1 MRQGDNMKLHHGAT
15 SALALATALMASQ
28 AGAIG
33 LDRSNQDI
41 TAIFEEGNV
50 LELSFGKV
58 FPDISGADIRP
69 AGSPVPNGD
78 YDDVGDDFLNA
89 STSVKMDFGN
99 GFSGAVIIDQPFGAD
114 ISYEGDPA
122 STMLGGTMADL
133 DSHAITAIG
142 RYKFNE
148 NFSVH
153 AGVRRETLEADIM
166 LSGLAYGALNGYSVA
181 LDESSA
187 NGFLVGAA
195 YEIPEIALRAALT
208 YNSAVEHEFDTV
220 ESLPVALQAG
230 FSLPAQ
236 VASTTTV
243 ETPESWNLD
252 LQSGVAQDTLV
263 FANIRYAAYEDT
275 LVSPRI
281 FSTATGG
288 ASLTNIDDNYQMQV
302 GVGRRL
308 SDMFAVQAAIG
319 FEAEGDERTSPLDP
333 TNGKRWVS
341 LGGAYTMETVT
352 ISGGI
357 RYTMLGDANP
367 ETTNPL
373 TGRPEDR
380 AVFNDNSAV
389 AIGMSVAYRF

>member
-1 MRQGDNMKLHHGAT
+1 MKLHHGAT

-58 FPDISGADIRP
+58 FPDISGNDGEHAI
-69 AGSPVPNGD
+69 VPTTD
-78 YDDVGDDFLNA
+78 ARYDSVGEDFTNL
-89 STSVKMDFGN
+89 SGSVKFDVSPQVSM
-99 GFSGAVIIDQPFGAD
+99 ALIADQPFGAD
-114 ISYEGDPA
+114 IAYSENPM
-122 STMLGGTMADL
+122 SNLGGTTAQL
-133 DSHAITAIG
+133 DSHAITAVG
-142 RYKFNE
+142 RYKFND

-153 AGVRRETLEADIM
+153 AGVRRETLSADIA
-166 LSGLAYGALNGYSVA
+166 LSGFAYGPTFIGTNRTLNGYSVT

-187 NGFLVGAA
+187 NGYLVGAA
-195 YEIPEIALRAALT
+195 YEKPEIALRVALT
-208 YNSAVEHEFDTV
+208 YNSAIEHEFDTTERLV
-220 ESLPVALQAG
+220 GNVVAAG
-230 FSLPAQ
+230 G
-236 VASTTTV
+236 TTEV

-252 LQSGVAQDTLV
+252 AQTGVAADTLV

-275 LVSPRI
+275 RVSPAV
-281 FSTATGG
+281 FAGATGG

-302 GVGRRL
+302 GVGRKL

-319 FEAEGDERTSPLDP
+319 FEAEGDERISPLDP

>member
-1 MRQGDNMKLHHGAT
+1 MKLHHGAT

-58 FPDISGADIRP
+58 FPDISGEDIRP
-69 AGSPVPNGD
+69 ESSPFPNGD

-114 ISYEGDPA
+114 ISYEGSPA
-122 STMLGGTMADL
+122 TTMLGGTMADL
-133 DSHAITAIG
+133 NGHAITAVG

-148 NFSVH
+148 NVSVH
-153 AGVRRETLEADIM
+153 AGARRQTLEADIV
-166 LSGLAYGALNGYSVA
+166 LSGRAYGPPFDGTSPTLNGYSVT
-181 LDESSA
+181 LEESSA

-195 YEIPEIALRAALT
+195 YEIPEIALRVALT
-208 YNSAVEHEFDTV
+208 YNSAIEHEFDTT
-220 ESLPVALQAG
+220 ERLAGNIVAAG
-230 FSLPAQ
+230 G
-236 VASTTTV
+236 TTEV

-252 LQSGVAQDTLV
+252 AQTGIAADTLV

-275 LVSPRI
+275 RVSPAVFAGPDPENPR
-281 FSTATGG
+281 
-288 ASLTNIDDNYQMQV
+288 SLTNIDDNYQMQV
-302 GVGRRL
+302 GVGRKL

-319 FEAEGDERTSPLDP
+319 FEAEGDERISPLDP